1 VNWDQIS
8 LLRADR
14 PARYTVERHR
24 SNDCLVGS
32 SLFPKPETSKLEFR
46 KLFFDLPAQ
55 AALQR
60 SASVRSSTL
69 RIHSH
74 QTNSVQSKP
83 AGPGSAPEIVG
94 ASISLTTLNDPFSW
108 WAFTARA
115 EGARPKCAAIALR
128 GCMPAS
134 CLGSVTSPALM
145 DLTIFQP
152 PEPRTPAPQPNART
166 TLPKNTHRVYRFNR
180 STPRNGL
187 FSLSELVAK
196 FTQRSAHRK
205 SRSEK
210 CGRPA
215 LPPRRLVELGLKAK
229 K

>member
-1 VNWDQIS
+1 VLTIPSHLHESVIKLSPEQ
-8 LLRADR
+8 RRDR
-14 PARYTVERHR
+14 KTLCKGQHR
-24 SNDCLVGS
+24 S
-32 SLFPKPETSKLEFR
+32 
-46 KLFFDLPAQ
+46 
-55 AALQR
+55 
-60 SASVRSSTL
+60 RSSTL

-94 ASISLTTLNDPFSW
+94 ASLSLTTFNDTFSW

-134 CLGSVTSPALM
+134 SCLSLVTSSALQRRRR
-145 DLTIFQP
+145 DTVIFQP
-152 PEPRTPAPQPNART
+152 PQPRSPAPQPNART
-166 TLPKNTHRVYRFNR
+166 TLAKNTHLVYWINR

-196 FTQRSAHRK
+196 FTQRSAHGK
-205 SRSEK
+205 SRSKK

-215 LPPRRLVELGLKAK
+215 PPPRRLVELGLKAAGPTGPSRK
-229 K
+229 PGRATPRC